1 MKVKKRSA
9 RSQRIREQQRVN
21 LQRYWLNFYRARY
34 WAKVMGAVSM
44 MVLMAGVSLFTK
56 SMMPI
61 YLMTPI
67 VVVGLLML
75 TWFWRKRIG
84 LVADEQNQPE

>member
-1 MKVKKRSA
+1 
-9 RSQRIREQQRVN
+9 
-21 LQRYWLNFYRARY
+21 
-34 WAKVMGAVSM
+34 MGAGSM

-61 YLMTPI
+61 YLMAPI

>member
-21 LQRYWLNFYRARY
+21 LQRYWLNFYRTRY
-34 WAKVMGAVSM
+34 WAKVMGAGSM

-61 YLMTPI
+61 YLMAPI